1 MNAQEYQ
8 VLGTFLNQL
17 VQARVPAKDPQAAA
31 MIHDAVG
38 QQADAAY
45 LLVQK
50 VLLLDRALSQA
61 KMQIGDLQAQL
72 QAARSSGT
80 AGFIDSASSW
90 GNTPSSA
97 TASVS
102 VSPAQGS
109 SAPPSARPGFLGDG
123 LRSTLGNIATTAAGV
138 AGGALLFEGIEHLMH
153 HNGGSGFLA
162 APAMA
167 GMPSETTVVNNYYDS
182 DSPAPL
188 TSGRDEPG
196 FFDDGAGYLDSDDNS
211 LI

>member
-1 MNAQEYQ
+1 MTAQEHE

-17 VQARVPAKDPQAAA
+17 VQARVAAKDPQAAA

-38 QQADAAY
+38 QQPDAAY

-61 KMQIGDLQAQL
+61 KMQLTDLQAQL
-72 QAARSSGT
+72 QAARSPGN
-80 AGFIDSASSW
+80 ADFIDSASSW

-97 TASVS
+97 ATGVR
-102 VSPAQGS
+102 VYPAQGNS
-109 SAPPSARPGFLGDG
+109 TPLSARPGFLSDG

-138 AGGALLFEGIEHLMH
+138 AGGALLFEGIEHLIH
-153 HNGGSGFLA
+153 HNSGSSFLGA
-162 APAMA
+162 QSLA
-167 GMPSETTVVNNYYDS
+167 GVPSETTVVNNYYDRA
-182 DSPAPL
+182 APL
-188 TSGRDEPG
+188 TTERGDPG
-196 FFDDGAGYLDSDDNS
+196 FFDDIAGDFDSDDNS